1 LEFSYQLSGPTAA
14 PAAAPEPAGVLARL
28 GSLIPSL
35 RESERKI
42 GEYVLANASDV
53 VYLSVTDLADRTA
66 TSEASVI
73 RFARQLG
80 YAGYAALKISLALE
94 LRAAAVRLPTEL
106 TASSDAAGIKRRV
119 LQLSIDSLQDT
130 AQLLDDAA
138 LEGAIAALAAARRIE
153 VYGVGGSG
161 VAAQAAGIALMQIG
175 LPAVAYT
182 DPHLQIV
189 AATQLRAGDVALA
202 ISKSGST
209 RDIVEA
215 LRAARDGGATCV
227 CITRYARS
235 PVTRVAHLTLLAP
248 ARPATVAGLPVSGEV
263 ARFAILEMLVA
274 AAAARVES
282 SAATLA
288 RGRQAISARRYQPPP
303 RTRPAVPGAS
313 RSPPPPS
320 VAAPSTDR
328 GEISSS
334 GHGQQRSTSRRPAP
348 PLRRR
353 RHDQRSR
360 LGHGGRARRPARGR
374 SRRRGRTLP
383 GAPRAGGRAVGP
395 GPDLRRL
402 PDHAR
407 AGGPGRR
414 PGLRGQRHQGGDRHR
429 RRPAGGARLSG

>member
-1 LEFSYQLSGPTAA
+1 MIGSRRFSPQPVSRLEFSYQLSGQTAV
-14 PAAAPEPAGVLARL
+14 PAAAEPESAGLLARL

-80 YAGYAALKISLALE
+80 YPGYAALKISLALE

-106 TASSDAAGIKRRV
+106 TATSDAAGIKRRV
-119 LQLSIDSLQDT
+119 LQLSIDSLNDT

-138 LEGAIAALAAARRIE
+138 LEAAIAALAAARRIE
-153 VYGVGGSG
+153 VYGVGSSG
-161 VAAQAAGIALMQIG
+161 AVAQAAGIALMQIG
-175 LPAVAYT
+175 LPAVAYS
-182 DPHLQIV
+182 DPHLQVV

-202 ISKSGST
+202 ITKSGST
-209 RDIVEA
+209 RDVVEA
-215 LRAARDGGATCV
+215 VRAARDAGATAV

-235 PVTRVAHLTLLAP
+235 PVTRVAHITLLAA

-288 RGRQAISARRYQPPP
+288 RGRQAISARRY
-303 RTRPAVPGAS
+303 
-313 RSPPPPS
+313 
-320 VAAPSTDR
+320 
-328 GEISSS
+328 
-334 GHGQQRSTSRRPAP
+334 
-348 PLRRR
+348 
-353 RHDQRSR
+353 
-360 LGHGGRARRPARGR
+360 
-374 SRRRGRTLP
+374 
-383 GAPRAGGRAVGP
+383 
-395 GPDLRRL
+395 
-402 PDHAR
+402 
-407 AGGPGRR
+407 
-414 PGLRGQRHQGGDRHR
+414 
-429 RRPAGGARLSG
+429 

>member
-1 LEFSYQLSGPTAA
+1 MIGSRRFSPQPVSRLEFSYQLSGQTAV
-14 PAAAPEPAGVLARL
+14 PAAAEPESAGLLARL

-80 YAGYAALKISLALE
+80 YPGYAALKISLALE

-106 TASSDAAGIKRRV
+106 TATSDAAGIKRRV
-119 LQLSIDSLQDT
+119 LQLSIDSLNDT

-138 LEGAIAALAAARRIE
+138 LEAAFAALAAARRIE
-153 VYGVGGSG
+153 VYGVGSSG
-161 VAAQAAGIALMQIG
+161 AVAQAAGIALMQIG

-189 AATQLRAGDVALA
+189 AATQLRAGDVVLA

-209 RDIVEA
+209 RDIVQA
-215 LRAARDGGATCV
+215 VRAARDAGATAV
-227 CITRYARS
+227 CITGYARS
-235 PVTRVAHLTLLAP
+235 PVTRVAHITLLAA

-288 RGRQAISARRYQPPP
+288 RGRQAISARRY
-303 RTRPAVPGAS
+303 
-313 RSPPPPS
+313 
-320 VAAPSTDR
+320 
-328 GEISSS
+328 
-334 GHGQQRSTSRRPAP
+334 
-348 PLRRR
+348 
-353 RHDQRSR
+353 
-360 LGHGGRARRPARGR
+360 
-374 SRRRGRTLP
+374 
-383 GAPRAGGRAVGP
+383 
-395 GPDLRRL
+395 
-402 PDHAR
+402 
-407 AGGPGRR
+407 
-414 PGLRGQRHQGGDRHR
+414 
-429 RRPAGGARLSG
+429 